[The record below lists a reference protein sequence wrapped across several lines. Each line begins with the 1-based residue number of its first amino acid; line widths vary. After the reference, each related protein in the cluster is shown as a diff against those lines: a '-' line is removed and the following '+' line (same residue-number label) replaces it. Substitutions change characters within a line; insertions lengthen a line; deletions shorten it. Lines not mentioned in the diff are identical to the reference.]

1 MEGFQRWTSPWLFAP
16 LSCLIYLF
24 VCVCVQADSSEGDN
38 SPENYSER
46 PSCFWISSQEFINKH
61 NSGTR
66 PPTAL
71 RNISMKRLIA
81 LRSLP
86 PPSSLE
92 SSAYEEGILEFSIH
106 SEWMPKWVTLAY
118 LICRG
123 GEVCLIR
130 PNIWMI
136 AIHSDSNYEARTH
149 PQKHPYTF
157 QLAAEMLNCKAQTN
171 TKNYSNCAQL
181 GDIFALLSLWFYG
194 WLAAC
199 SGKQSPASTSKV
211 QTVQVRS
218 AAPNLAV
225 DFNENLWELCLYKHV
240 GLIIIWIQYLTAS
253 WRLPSPCAPANG

>member
-1 MEGFQRWTSPWLFAP
+1 MCKPTAAKETTAQKITQSGPAVSESHHRNLSTSIILAPGLLQRSETSPWK
-16 LSCLIYLF
+16 
-24 VCVCVQADSSEGDN
+24 DSSHCVL
-38 SPENYSER
+38 S
-46 PSCFWISSQEFINKH
+46 
-61 NSGTR
+61 
-66 PPTAL
+66 
-71 RNISMKRLIA
+71 
-81 LRSLP
+81 P

-123 GEVCLIR
+123 GEVCLIH